1 MSGKSKKELIAALK
15 KAQEEIVFLRQREER
30 YRTLAENASDYT
42 WVLELDTME
51 TVYANAA
58 VERILGYTPDEAI
71 KMPMSEKYPP
81 ASLKMIEKVL
91 SEELSVDEGSEN
103 GRSRTM
109 ELDAYHKDGHLIWV
123 EMTTRPLRD
132 DRGKPVAI
140 LGITRDITE
149 RKEAK
154 RTLKESEEKFRGLI
168 ESSND
173 WVWEADA
180 KGVYSYASP
189 QVYEILGYKPEEVV
203 GKSLFSFL
211 LPEEKK
217 KISERFM
224 EKIAVRNPLI
234 SLESINLHKGGQ
246 KIIIETNG
254 HASFDKRGNFSGYRG
269 TNRDITGRKE
279 YEQERESFIISLM
292 HRSRLLQ
299 TGANISRSI
308 LSILSVGELLEK
320 TVELLRKDFNY
331 YYVGIF
337 LVDKDKE
344 FAYLKAGT
352 GDAGKKMLADKHKFK
367 VGGQSMIGWS
377 IANAKA
383 RIALDAGKDAV
394 RFANPLLPK
403 TRSEMALPLVIRDEA
418 IGSLIVQSIEK
429 SAFTEEDISALEVMV
444 DQLAIAIQNAQLYE
458 QAQNEIK
465 ERKRVERA
473 LKKAENFLANIVD
486 SMPSALIGIDANGK
500 VTQWNNEAE
509 RVSGLTSALALGRQ
523 FEEVFPRLS
532 TELERVRIAMKT
544 REVQVDP
551 KKYYSENGEFHYED
565 VTIYPLVANG
575 IEGAVIRVDDI
586 TEKVQI
592 EELMLQSEKMLSVG
606 GLAAGMA
613 HEINNP
619 LAGIMQTASVM
630 SNRLTST
637 SLPANQRVAEE
648 IGISMADIH
657 AFMESRG
664 IPRMLNAINESGQRV
679 AEIVDNMLSF
689 ARRSGA
695 AKTTVDL
702 AQLLDKTLELAATDY
717 DLKKEYDFKAIKIVK
732 EYEGDLPYIAC
743 EASKIQ
749 QVFLNILRNGAQ
761 AMHEVPKK
769 EYEPQFTLRI
779 SHEEEPEMFRIE
791 IEDNGPGIDE
801 EMQKRI
807 FEPFFTTKAVGE
819 GTGLGLSV
827 SFFIISENHKGT
839 LEVESELG
847 QGANFIIHLP
857 LEGSEK

>member
-1 MSGKSKKELIAALK
+1 MKDKSKKELIAELEK
-15 KAQEEIVFLRQREER
+15 VQEEIVLLRQKEER
-30 YRTLAENASDYT
+30 YRILAENASDYT
-42 WVLELDTME
+42 WVLELDPMK

-58 VERILGYTPDEAI
+58 VERILGYTPEELMA
-71 KMPMSEKYPP
+71 MSMSEKYPP
-81 ASLKMIEKVL
+81 ASLKMIKNVL
-91 SEELSVDEGSEN
+91 DEELSIDKGCES

-109 ELDAYHKDGHLIWV
+109 EMNVYHKDGHLFGV
-123 EMTTRPLRD
+123 EVTARLLRD
-132 DRGKPVAI
+132 DSGKPVAI
-140 LGITRDITE
+140 LGIMRDITE
-149 RKEAK
+149 RKDAK
-154 RTLKESEEKFRGLI
+154 KTLEESEEKFRGLI

-180 KGVYSYASP
+180 EGIYSYASP
-189 QVYEILGYKPEEVV
+189 QVYKILGYKPEEVV
-203 GKSLFSFL
+203 GKSFLSFL

-217 KISERFM
+217 IHERFM
-224 EKIAVRNPLI
+224 EEIATRNPLI
-234 SLESINLHKGGQ
+234 SLESTNLHKAGQ
-246 KIIIETNG
+246 KIVLETNG
-254 HASFDKRGNFSGYRG
+254 QASFDKAGNFSGYRG
-269 TNRDITGRKE
+269 INRDITGRKE
-279 YEQERESFIISLM
+279 YEQERENFIAALM

-299 TGANISRSI
+299 TGANVSKSI
-308 LSILSVGELLEK
+308 LSILSLGELLEK
-320 TVELLRKDFNY
+320 TVELLRKDFGY

-337 LVDKDKE
+337 LVDKGKE

-367 VGGQSMIGWS
+367 IGGQSMIGWS

-403 TRSEMALPLVIRDEA
+403 TRSEMALPLVIRNEA
-418 IGSLIVQSIEK
+418 IGSLVVQSIEK

-465 ERKRVERA
+465 ERERAEGA
-473 LKKAENFLANIVD
+473 LKKAENYLANIVD
-486 SMPSALIGIDANGK
+486 SMPSALIGIDTDGK

-509 RVSGLTSALALGRQ
+509 RVSGLTPALALGRQ
-523 FEEVFPRLS
+523 LEEAFPRLS
-532 TELERVRIAMKT
+532 IELERVRIAMKT
-544 REVQVDP
+544 REVQIDP
-551 KKYYSENGEFHYED
+551 KKSYSENGEIHYED

-637 SLPANQRVAEE
+637 SISANQRAAEE
-648 IGISMADIH
+648 IGITMADIH
-657 AFMESRG
+657 AFMEARG

-689 ARRSGA
+689 ARRSDS

-702 AQLLDKTLELAATDY
+702 AQLLDRTLELASTDY
-717 DLKKEYDFKAIKIVK
+717 DLKKEYDFKTIKIIR
-732 EYEGDLPYIAC
+732 EYEDGLPYIPC

-761 AMHEVPKK
+761 AMYDVPKK
-769 EYEPQFTLRI
+769 EYEPQFTLRML
-779 SHEEEPEMFRIE
+779 HEKASKMLRIE
-791 IEDNGPGIDE
+791 IEDNGAGIDE
-801 EMQKRI
+801 ETQKRI

-827 SFFIISENHKGT
+827 SFFIISENHKGI
-839 LEVESELG
+839 LEVVSELG
-847 QGANFIIHLP
+847 QGANFIIRLP